1 MKPVCGYLP
10 STWLSDQQGG
20 LRTPGSSAVVHP
32 CVIQLRRQSLDRE
45 ATIHGVEQRIDRVRL
60 ADGTE
65 VGFAVAGRGP
75 VLVCAPGWVSHLE
88 LGWALP
94 VERRFYEALADGRR
108 LVRYDR
114 PGCGTSGPAPDGGL
128 AEVELEVIEA
138 VTRAVDADRFDL
150 LGTSSSAPLAV
161 RWASSRPETVR
172 RLVLYGGWVDGR
184 RLGPPGL
191 REHVLGLIEQHWG
204 LGSEVLTDIFAP
216 GADAGFRALFAAHQ
230 RESASAGTARRL
242 LAAGYEL
249 DVSDDLARVRAPT
262 VVIHREG
269 DRAVPLAEGQRLA
282 AGIDGA
288 TMTVLPGR
296 THVPFAGDV
305 DALVDAI
312 RQGLGLPPVKRRFAP
327 ALTPRQ
333 MEVAALVSEGLSNRQ
348 IAERLVITE
357 RSAESHVERI
367 RGRLHFRSRAQIAA
381 WYVATRT

>member
-1 MKPVCGYLP
+1 M
-10 STWLSDQQGG
+10 
-20 LRTPGSSAVVHP
+20 
-32 CVIQLRRQSLDRE
+32 
-45 ATIHGVEQRIDRVRL
+45 EQRIDRVRL

-75 VLVCAPGWVSHLE
+75 VLVYPPGWVSHLE

-114 PGCGTSGPAPDGGL
+114 PGCGTSGAAPDGGVPEV
-128 AEVELEVIEA
+128 EVELEIIEA
-138 VTRAVDADRFDL
+138 VTRAVGADRFDL
-150 LGTSSSAPLAV
+150 LGTSASAPLAV
-161 RWASSRPETVR
+161 RWAAAHPETVR
-172 RLVLYGGWVDGR
+172 RLVLYGGWVDGQ
-184 RLGPPGL
+184 RLGPPRL
-191 REHVLGLIEQHWG
+191 REHVLGLVEQHWG

-230 RESASAGTARRL
+230 RQSASAETARRL

-262 VVIHREG
+262 AVIHREG

-282 AGIDGA
+282 GGINGA
-288 TMTVLPGR
+288 AMTVLPGR
-296 THVPFAGDV
+296 AHVPFAGDA

-312 RQGLGLPPVKRRFAP
+312 RQGLRLPPLKRRFEP
-327 ALTPRQ
+327 VLTPRQ

-367 RGRLHFRSRAQIAA
+367 RGRLDFRSRAQIAA
-381 WYVATRT
+381 WYVATRA

>member
-1 MKPVCGYLP
+1 LAEG
-10 STWLSDQQGG
+10 
-20 LRTPGSSAVVHP
+20 
-32 CVIQLRRQSLDRE
+32 
-45 ATIHGVEQRIDRVRL
+45 ATIRGVEQRVDRVRL
-60 ADGTE
+60 GDGTE

-114 PGCGTSGPAPDGGL
+114 PGCGMSGPAPDGAL

-138 VTRAVDADRFDL
+138 VTRAVGADRFDL
-150 LGTSSSAPLAV
+150 LGTSASAPLAV
-161 RWASSRPETVR
+161 RWASSHPETVR

-184 RLGPPGL
+184 RLGPSGV
-191 REHVLGLIEQHWG
+191 REHVLGLVEQHWG

-216 GADAGFRALFAAHQ
+216 GVDAGFRAAFAAHQ
-230 RESASAGTARRL
+230 RDSASAETARRM

-262 VVIHREG
+262 AVIHREG

-288 TMTVLPGR
+288 SLTVLPGR
-296 THVPFAGDV
+296 AHVAFAGDV

-312 RQGLGLPPVKRRFAP
+312 RQGLGLPPVKRRFEP

-367 RGRLHFRSRAQIAA
+367 RGRLDFRSRAQIAA
-381 WYVATRT
+381 WYVATRP